1 MEVTD
6 ETATNAGTRY
16 QRGRFVGDSID
27 WDLSLAIVGT
37 HNAPAAART
46 ELLITEARPCITLFV
61 GVAGGVKDVSHGDVV
76 VGSKIY
82 GYEAGAEGASFL
94 ARPELYRPPHWFESL
109 VERVARDDDWR
120 DRLKRD
126 LWVGIDSPR
135 ALLGAIA
142 SGDRVLKAVEAPSM
156 EVIRNTYGDTIA
168 VDMEAFGFVV
178 SNHILDVPALVVRGI
193 SDLVEDKT
201 PERDEEWQP
210 RAADSAA
217 AFGLSVLAA
226 VGPGDPP
233 LTRPAVISQ
242 PPPPPAGGG
251 RPRISN
257 LPRPATSFSSRREL
271 LGRLLT
277 RLRESGTTAVTQTHA
292 MHGLG
297 GIGKTRLAIEV
308 AFRARDSYDVIWW
321 IRAAN
326 ETVRRTDYAQL
337 SVELELFSATDA
349 SEEGAESA
357 VKDWL
362 DRHGGWLLIFDS
374 APSPVD
380 LLELLPS
387 GGGHVLVTSRND
399 GAWRAVASTYR
410 LDVWEREESVGFLLA
425 RTDDHSRSA
434 AGEVAEALGDLPL
447 ALQQAASYINA
458 TGISTSSYLERLREH
473 SDALLEAGQPLDYEH
488 TVATT
493 WELAFERLE
502 AHEGARQVLIHAA
515 FMAPE
520 RIPRDLFI
528 TATDAVGFSG
538 PDAMMDLDA
547 AIAELLRFSLV
558 TPQDEAIE
566 MHRLVSLVLRNRASD
581 EQLELWTN
589 GAQILVL
596 EAFPTDPEVP
606 ETWSQSEVLI
616 PHALEATARAHE
628 AGNETELTAQLLL
641 LVARYFQA
649 RSRLREAADLLSRSL
664 AIIDDAS
671 GEGDRSEL
679 NVAIVLDALADTQSQ
694 MGRFSAAEA
703 NMVRAI
709 DLVIGVRGEEDEVVA
724 RMLSS
729 YGSILRKSGRIGE
742 AIGALERALASQEA
756 IHGRDSAEMLSPLN
770 NLANALGD
778 AGRVSEAESLF
789 ERALTIAGD
798 ELSFSFERAASLSNL
813 SELAARSGDYAR
825 AEELARGA
833 VASLEAHSGPE
844 DPRLAPVLGNLAAA
858 VAGQGRVAEAESHA
872 QRALEMQEAIHGPED
887 PMTVSYRASLSRIRA
902 GEMPDEPTVR
912 HDVGEAVEALE
923 QMSDAQAA
931 QLLPDLVG
939 LSENLRRQRDFTL
952 AESLLRP
959 AIQRSLQVFGPEHV
973 TTADLESMLGLI
985 TRALG
990 DNEEARHWL
999 ESALQTFRA
1008 TYGDR
1013 NPEVARTLSNL
1024 GNALNDLGFQQESAE
1039 RLEEAVSIADET
1051 LGPESDT
1058 SMTCVQNLL
1067 FPINALG
1074 DERRL
1079 EELLE
1084 RLQRYRGSD
1093 T

>member
-1 MEVTD
+1 
-6 ETATNAGTRY
+6 
-16 QRGRFVGDSID
+16 
-27 WDLSLAIVGT
+27 
-37 HNAPAAART
+37 
-46 ELLITEARPCITLFV
+46 
-61 GVAGGVKDVSHGDVV
+61 
-76 VGSKIY
+76 
-82 GYEAGAEGASFL
+82 
-94 ARPELYRPPHWFESL
+94 
-109 VERVARDDDWR
+109 
-120 DRLKRD
+120 
-126 LWVGIDSPR
+126 
-135 ALLGAIA
+135 
-142 SGDRVLKAVEAPSM
+142 
-156 EVIRNTYGDTIA
+156 
-168 VDMEAFGFVV
+168 
-178 SNHILDVPALVVRGI
+178 
-193 SDLVEDKT
+193 
-201 PERDEEWQP
+201 
-210 RAADSAA
+210 
-217 AFGLSVLAA
+217 
-226 VGPGDPP
+226 
-233 LTRPAVISQ
+233 
-242 PPPPPAGGG
+242 
-251 RPRISN
+251 
-257 LPRPATSFSSRREL
+257 
-271 LGRLLT
+271 
-277 RLRESGTTAVTQTHA
+277 
-292 MHGLG
+292 
-297 GIGKTRLAIEV
+297 
-308 AFRARDSYDVIWW
+308 
-321 IRAAN
+321 
-326 ETVRRTDYAQL
+326 
-337 SVELELFSATDA
+337 
-349 SEEGAESA
+349 
-357 VKDWL
+357 
-362 DRHGGWLLIFDS
+362 
-374 APSPVD
+374 
-380 LLELLPS
+380 
-387 GGGHVLVTSRND
+387 
-399 GAWRAVASTYR
+399 
-410 LDVWEREESVGFLLA
+410 
-425 RTDDHSRSA
+425 
-434 AGEVAEALGDLPL
+434 
-447 ALQQAASYINA
+447 
-458 TGISTSSYLERLREH
+458 
-473 SDALLEAGQPLDYEH
+473 
-488 TVATT
+488 
-493 WELAFERLE
+493 
-502 AHEGARQVLIHAA
+502 
-515 FMAPE
+515 
-520 RIPRDLFI
+520 
-528 TATDAVGFSG
+528 
-538 PDAMMDLDA
+538 
-547 AIAELLRFSLV
+547 
-558 TPQDEAIE
+558 
-566 MHRLVSLVLRNRASD
+566 
-581 EQLELWTN
+581 
-589 GAQILVL
+589 
-596 EAFPTDPEVP
+596 
-606 ETWSQSEVLI
+606 
-616 PHALEATARAHE
+616 
-628 AGNETELTAQLLL
+628 
-641 LVARYFQA
+641 
-649 RSRLREAADLLSRSL
+649 
-664 AIIDDAS
+664 
-671 GEGDRSEL
+671 
-679 NVAIVLDALADTQSQ
+679 
-694 MGRFSAAEA
+694 
-703 NMVRAI
+703 MVRAI